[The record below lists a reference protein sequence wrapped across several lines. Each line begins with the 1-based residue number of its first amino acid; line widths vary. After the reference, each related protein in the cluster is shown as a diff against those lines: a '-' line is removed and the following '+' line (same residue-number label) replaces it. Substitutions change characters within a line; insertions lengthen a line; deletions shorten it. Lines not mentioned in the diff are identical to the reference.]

1 VYILCEKVQV
11 KCDLDHGTMRYDV
24 YTQGQELEKCKKVL
38 KSVEKCDR
46 FTISSHN
53 LGYGAA
59 DMVEK
64 IS

>member
-1 VYILCEKVQV
+1 
-11 KCDLDHGTMRYDV
+11 MRYDV